1 MTAKAWSY
9 RSGAG
14 GSGAQRP
21 SIDSRRRFMNH
32 RRPSMTLAV
41 LIMTLMVATAAWAA
55 PRPPDKLAMHPQP
68 RPVPEIVFTDDTG
81 ERMTLADFRGKVVV
95 LNIWATWCP
104 PCRREMPTLDR
115 LEAELSGDR
124 FAVVALSV
132 DQSGREVV
140 REFFEEEGIDQLG
153 LYIDTSARV
162 LADLRIRGI
171 PTTLILDAEGREI
184 ARVSGEA
191 DWAEPAMMKYFRG
204 LVAATRQ
211 ENEA

>member
-1 MTAKAWSY
+1 MTAKALSY
-9 RSGAG
+9 RRGAS

-21 SIDSRRRFMNH
+21 PIGSRRRFMNH

-55 PRPPDKLAMHPQP
+55 PRPPDKLAVHSQP

-81 ERMTLADFRGKVVV
+81 ERTTLADFTGKVVV

-115 LEAELSGDR
+115 LEAELGGDR

-132 DQSGREVV
+132 DQSEREVV
-140 REFFEEEGIDQLG
+140 REFFEEEGIEYLG

-171 PTTLILDAEGREI
+171 PTTLIVDAAGREI
-184 ARVSGEA
+184 ARISGEA
-191 DWAEPAMMKYFRG
+191 DWAEPAMMEYFRG
-204 LVAATRQ
+204 LVAATRK
-211 ENEA
+211 ENDA

>member
-1 MTAKAWSY
+1 
-9 RSGAG
+9 
-14 GSGAQRP
+14 
-21 SIDSRRRFMNH
+21 
-32 RRPSMTLAV
+32 MTLAV